1 VKRQVENW
9 LSKHIPNWSEKKF
22 LLAVSGGRDSI
33 ALAHIFS
40 DLAVNFSIAHC
51 NYQLRGEDS
60 DDDERFVKKFAKQL
74 RVNCYSERFATQNIL
89 DTEGGNLQETAR
101 NLRYDWFDS
110 LLKKHELDYIA
121 VGTHLN
127 DSVETL
133 FMNLMRGSGLNG
145 LHGIL
150 PIRDTI
156 IRPFIET
163 SRTEIDEYI
172 NSKGLGF
179 REDKSNASN
188 KYERNRWRNE
198 IIPQL
203 KEQYPHFDTALKSSI
218 EHLQLANELV
228 QKEIHRTTKHLLL
241 YQENKWL
248 ISKNILSNLSPMAY
262 YLYETLKPFGYNSA
276 TVNDLCNSHL
286 NKSGKQFFSS
296 THVLTI
302 DRNYLIIGVLKNEQ
316 KSTQTDRKILL
327 SDQSILEPAPIA
339 FNLLDAPVQIEK
351 RANFAYLDADKLSF
365 PLTIRKWQPGDVFR
379 PFGMKGMKK
388 LSDFLIDIKMSLPK
402 KATQMV
408 LISGND
414 IVWVVGQRIDDR
426 YAVKDS
432 TKKVYFAELKHS
444 N

>member
-1 VKRQVENW
+1 
-9 LSKHIPNWSEKKF
+9 
-22 LLAVSGGRDSI
+22 
-33 ALAHIFS
+33 
-40 DLAVNFSIAHC
+40 
-51 NYQLRGEDS
+51 
-60 DDDERFVKKFAKQL
+60 
-74 RVNCYSERFATQNIL
+74 
-89 DTEGGNLQETAR
+89 
-101 NLRYDWFDS
+101 
-110 LLKKHELDYIA
+110 
-121 VGTHLN
+121 
-127 DSVETL
+127 
-133 FMNLMRGSGLNG
+133 
-145 LHGIL
+145 
-150 PIRDTI
+150 
-156 IRPFIET
+156 
-163 SRTEIDEYI
+163 
-172 NSKGLGF
+172 
-179 REDKSNASN
+179 
-188 KYERNRWRNE
+188 
-198 IIPQL
+198 
-203 KEQYPHFDTALKSSI
+203 
-218 EHLQLANELV
+218 
-228 QKEIHRTTKHLLL
+228 
-241 YQENKWL
+241 
-248 ISKNILSNLSPMAY
+248 MAY

-286 NKSGKQFFSS
+286 NKPGKQFFSS